1 LDEYQSGEGEY
12 AGGFGEYEFGAYQPQ
27 HLTQPCP
34 PYAPGEVA
42 KSRTDAGHLPSDVF
56 AQPEQV
62 LIADFGVDWRHTKPG
77 LARDATLKAWLT
89 GVIARMRTD
98 PRVGLSIIGFSDC
111 VGRENNNMFLRRGRA
126 LRVKQLLL
134 QLASPADRSFLNSRI
149 SSADAASPGEFIAD
163 NGTIAGRARN
173 RGVLVMT
180 SEIITI
186 TGP

>member
-1 LDEYQSGEGEY
+1 
-12 AGGFGEYEFGAYQPQ
+12 
-27 HLTQPCP
+27 
-34 PYAPGEVA
+34 
-42 KSRTDAGHLPSDVF
+42 
-56 AQPEQV
+56 
-62 LIADFGVDWRHTKPG
+62 
-77 LARDATLKAWLT
+77 
-89 GVIARMRTD
+89 VIARMRTD